1 MILSE
6 LTGFL
11 LRAVLTIITTEA
23 INRKTPE
30 WVKAKLL
37 VPLIAT
43 IFTIVYSLPGIGGGT
58 PSELPP
64 PEGLQ
69 YIPVEPAFN
78 IGKLIGDTIGTVA
91 ISYML
96 YVYAGKT
103 IVKKIFDR
111 IIKDNT

>member
-43 IFTIVYSLPGIGGGT
+43 IFTIVYSLPAIGGT
-58 PSELPP
+58 PTELPP

-69 YIPVEPAFN
+69 YVPQAVQFN